1 VVIIHRIIS
10 LSVIFSGF
18 LLAGYLSMAAAAEK
32 AVATASATVASSSA
46 IASGAAEDSRSA
58 CMARVPKD
66 ASAGQRM
73 MAEQSCD
80 RDDSTRKS
88 IHAVP
93 GR

>member
-1 VVIIHRIIS
+1 MNTIHRITY
-10 LSVIFSGF
+10 LSIILATL
-18 LLAGYLSMAAAAEK
+18 LLAGYVDIGAAKEK
-32 AVATASATVASSSA
+32 RGDTASMTSGA
-46 IASGAAEDSRSA
+46 IASGAVEDSRKA

-80 RDDSTRKS
+80 RDNFDRKS
-88 IHAVP
+88 IDSVP

>member
-1 VVIIHRIIS
+1 MNTIHRITY
-10 LSVIFSGF
+10 LSIFLATL
-18 LLAGYLSMAAAAEK
+18 LLAGYVDIGAAKEK
-32 AVATASATVASSSA
+32 RVETASATSGV
-46 IASGAAEDSRSA
+46 IASGAVEDSRKA

-80 RDDSTRKS
+80 RDNFDRKS
-88 IHAVP
+88 IDAVP